1 MKRRVFLVTLVFFLV
16 FFFFFSRRSTQSSDD
31 EAMMMMMMMGHER
44 ERDVLEG
51 LGFMSLC
58 KIFRV
63 LTAFFVCVF

>member
-1 MKRRVFLVTLVFFLV
+1 MERCVFLVALVFFLV

-31 EAMMMMMMMGHER
+31 EAMMMMMMGHER

-51 LGFMSLC
+51 LGFRSLC